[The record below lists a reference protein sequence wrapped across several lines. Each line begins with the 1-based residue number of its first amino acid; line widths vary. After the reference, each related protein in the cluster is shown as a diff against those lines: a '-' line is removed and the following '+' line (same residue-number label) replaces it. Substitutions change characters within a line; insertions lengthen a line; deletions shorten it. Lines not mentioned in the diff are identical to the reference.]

1 MPASSCP
8 QCAHQ
13 SFELIYLTSGN
24 AEMSIRAVQC
34 ERCGAIVGVLDDLS
48 SKLESIDERLK
59 ALERKLGDGE
69 GKPYSALKD

>member
-1 MPASSCP
+1 
-8 QCAHQ
+8 
-13 SFELIYLTSGN
+13 
-24 AEMSIRAVQC
+24 MSIRAVQC

>member
-1 MPASSCP
+1 
-8 QCAHQ
+8 
-13 SFELIYLTSGN
+13 LIYLTSGN

-34 ERCGAIVGVLDDLS
+34 ERCGAIVGVLDELS

-69 GKPYSALKD
+69 ERSHPNKNV

>member
-8 QCAHQ
+8 KCDHQ

-34 ERCGAIVGVLDDLS
+34 ERCGAIVGVLDDLVS
-48 SKLESIDERLK
+48 MLSNIDERLK
-59 ALERKLGDGE
+59 AIERRMGDVS
-69 GKPYSALKD
+69 KM

>member
-8 QCAHQ
+8 KCDYQ

-24 AEMSIRAVQC
+24 SEMSISAVQC

-48 SKLESIDERLK
+48 SILNGIDERLK
-59 ALERKLGDGE
+59 AVERKLGDM
-69 GKPYSALKD
+69 S